1 MSRYIV
7 SPHPQ
12 GTPEWLADRCGKVT
26 GSNVSAVFA
35 KIKSGEAAARADYR
49 MQLVLERLTGIPA
62 EGPPPTAEM
71 RWGTEQ
77 EPFARMAYEIA
88 TGLTVNESGF
98 CYLPDLMVGC
108 SVDGFIE
115 DGGRAGIWEGKAP
128 KSKTHMAYLD
138 AGELPS
144 IYVPQVDHNLWV
156 TGKEFCDFQ
165 SYDPRFPEKLQRFCI
180 RIERDEARIK
190 AHEAAV
196 LQFLAE
202 VDELESKLRQ
212 RAA

>member
-7 SPHPQ
+7 SDHPQ

-26 GSNVSAVFA
+26 GSAVSAVFA

-62 EGPPPTAEM
+62 EGPPLTAEM

-77 EPFARMAYEIA
+77 EPFARMAYEIS

-98 CYLPDLMVGC
+98 CYLPDIMAGC

-115 DGGRAGIWEGKAP
+115 DGDKRGIWEGKAP
-128 KSKTHMAYLD
+128 KSKTHLAYLD
-138 AGELPS
+138 GAELPS
-144 IYVPQVDHNLWV
+144 LYVPQVEHNLWI
-156 TGKEFCDFQ
+156 TETDFCDFQ
-165 SYDPRFPEKLQRFCI
+165 SFDPRFPEKLQRFCI
-180 RIERDEARIK
+180 RVWRDEKRIK

-196 LQFLAE
+196 LQFLDE
-202 VDELESKLRQ
+202 VNELEARLRQ
-212 RAA
+212 KAA